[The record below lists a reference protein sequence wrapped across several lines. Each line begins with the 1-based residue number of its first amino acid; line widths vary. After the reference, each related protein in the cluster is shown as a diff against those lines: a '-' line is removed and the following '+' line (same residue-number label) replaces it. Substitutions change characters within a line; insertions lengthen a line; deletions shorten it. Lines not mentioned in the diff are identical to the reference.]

1 METMLSSDDLY
12 LFNEGAH
19 RRSYMRLGAHVSSKD
34 GEAGVWFSVWAP
46 AAKKVTVAGDFNHWN
61 KSENPLQFQ
70 GNSGIWSGF
79 VRGVV
84 EGQTYKFVITTE
96 KNQEIEKAD
105 PYAFWAEDPP
115 RTASRIT
122 TLDYSWQD
130 QSWMQKRKEAQ
141 GLDKAISIYEMHLG
155 SWKRNPEEG
164 NRSLTYRELAEQLPA
179 YLKDLNFTHV
189 ELMPVMEH
197 PFFGSWGYQTTSY
210 FAPTSRYGTPQ
221 DFMYLIDQ
229 LHQNDIGVLLDWVP
243 SHFPTD
249 AFALSQFNG
258 THLFEHEDPRLGF
271 HPDWNSSI
279 FNYGRHEVRS
289 FLISSALF
297 WLDKYHVDG
306 IRVDAVASM
315 LYLDYSRKT
324 GEWIPNKF
332 GGRENIEALEFL
344 KDLNE
349 AIYAEFPDVHT
360 IAEESTA
367 WPKVSAPT
375 YAGGL
380 GFGMKWDMGWMH
392 DTFEYFR
399 KDALYRRY
407 HQNQLSFRM
416 MYAFNENFVLSIS
429 HDEVVY
435 GKGSMIEKMSGDT
448 WQKFANLRSLYSY
461 MYAMPGKKL
470 LFMGCEF
477 AQTSEWNHDSSLD
490 WHLLTEPAHYQ
501 TQAVIRDLN
510 RLYQNE
516 SALHELDFSAQGFE
530 WLDASDAQNSVYS
543 FFRHDKQG
551 GTILCV
557 FNLTPIPR
565 ANYRLGVPRAGQWKE
580 IFNSDATIYGGSGQG
595 NGGQALSEHV
605 TAHGREDSIMLTL
618 PPLAALY
625 LKFSGQAQ

>member
-1 METMLSSDDLY
+1 
-12 LFNEGAH
+12 LF
-19 RRSYMRLGAHVSSKD
+19 
-34 GEAGVWFSVWAP
+34 
-46 AAKKVTVAGDFNHWN
+46 
-61 KSENPLQFQ
+61 
-70 GNSGIWSGF
+70 
-79 VRGVV
+79 
-84 EGQTYKFVITTE
+84 
-96 KNQEIEKAD
+96 
-105 PYAFWAEDPP
+105 
-115 RTASRIT
+115 
-122 TLDYSWQD
+122 
-130 QSWMQKRKEAQ
+130 
-141 GLDKAISIYEMHLG
+141 
-155 SWKRNPEEG
+155 
-164 NRSLTYRELAEQLPA
+164 
-179 YLKDLNFTHV
+179 
-189 ELMPVMEH
+189 
-197 PFFGSWGYQTTSY
+197 
-210 FAPTSRYGTPQ
+210 
-221 DFMYLIDQ
+221 
-229 LHQNDIGVLLDWVP
+229 
-243 SHFPTD
+243 
-249 AFALSQFNG
+249 
-258 THLFEHEDPRLGF
+258 
-271 HPDWNSSI
+271 
-279 FNYGRHEVRS
+279 
-289 FLISSALF
+289 
-297 WLDKYHVDG
+297 
-306 IRVDAVASM
+306 
-315 LYLDYSRKT
+315 
-324 GEWIPNKF
+324 
-332 GGRENIEALEFL
+332 
-344 KDLNE
+344 
-349 AIYAEFPDVHT
+349 
-360 IAEESTA
+360 
-367 WPKVSAPT
+367 
-375 YAGGL
+375 
-380 GFGMKWDMGWMH
+380 
-392 DTFEYFR
+392 
-399 KDALYRRY
+399 
-407 HQNQLSFRM
+407 
-416 MYAFNENFVLSIS
+416 AFNENFVLSIS